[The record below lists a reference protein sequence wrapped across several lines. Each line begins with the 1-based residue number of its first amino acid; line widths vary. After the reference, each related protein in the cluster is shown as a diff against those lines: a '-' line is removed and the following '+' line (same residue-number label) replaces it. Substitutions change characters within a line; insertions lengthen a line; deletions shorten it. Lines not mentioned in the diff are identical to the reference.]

1 MNLATDATS
10 STTATSLRR
19 FLDERGIRYRWVAAK
34 LGISPAHMTRLM
46 DGERPLTAVNAQRLA
61 VLFGVEVET
70 FLPTEEVT

>member
-1 MNLATDATS
+1 M
-10 STTATSLRR
+10 
-19 FLDERGIRYRWVAAK
+19 AAK